1 MQSNHT
7 DHQLH
12 YKMYKQGRK
21 WVFASIA
28 AFSIGLGATGIA
40 AHADDAPAA
49 TSDAADITQSTTSD
63 TTDNSNV
70 AVLSASTS
78 TVASAADSSAVSD
91 TTVATSSATS
101 DSSAASDTATS
112 VSDAALSAATAAL
125 TSSTSETASAA
136 SEVASSTSTSASA
149 TSDATSATNQT
160 SQSTA
165 SSATIASSA
174 TSTASQPSS
183 AADSSA
189 TSAQSDVASAAQPTF
204 SSNATLQAFIE
215 SVQAGAIEGWN
226 NYGVLPS
233 VTVAQAILES
243 GWGKSSLSTQAHNLF
258 GIKGTY
264 NGNSINYP
272 TKEYVNGR
280 YITVYAQFRAY
291 ANNSE
296 SVADHG
302 NFLYSNSRYRNLLGV
317 TNYATVTADL
327 QADGYATDPHYAS
340 SLNNII
346 QTYNLTQL
354 DQIAIA
360 GASLSSSGGKFTG
373 TTGSSSS
380 SSYYT
385 VKSGDTL
392 SGIASSYST
401 TAATLAS
408 LNNISNPNKI
418 YVGQQLL
425 VKSTTTPTTTNTNTS
440 TSTNT
445 SSSSATTYTVK
456 SGDTLSGIA
465 SSHNT
470 TVSQLTSLNKISNAN
485 LIQVGQVLQLK
496 ASTSTST
503 TTSTTTNTNTAA
515 TYTVKSGDS
524 LSSIANKFG
533 TSTSTLTFIN
543 NLSNPNLIY
552 VGQTIKLSSTTTSST
567 TTTNTLTSS
576 NAGTYTVKSGDTLSS
591 IASKYGTSVATLTS
605 INKLSNANLLLVGQ
619 TLKLSATSSTTTG
632 KTTTTSTSTSGA
644 YTVKSGD
651 TLSAIAS
658 KYGTTVSALASANG
672 ISNTNAI
679 YVGQSI
685 KLSGSS
691 SSSVKTSTTTS
702 TSGSSYTVK
711 SGDSLSAIA
720 AQHGLRW
727 ATLAAKNGISSPYT
741 IYVGQTIKF

>member
-1 MQSNHT
+1 
-7 DHQLH
+7 
-12 YKMYKQGRK
+12 
-21 WVFASIA
+21 
-28 AFSIGLGATGIA
+28 
-40 AHADDAPAA
+40 
-49 TSDAADITQSTTSD
+49 
-63 TTDNSNV
+63 
-70 AVLSASTS
+70 
-78 TVASAADSSAVSD
+78 
-91 TTVATSSATS
+91 
-101 DSSAASDTATS
+101 
-112 VSDAALSAATAAL
+112 
-125 TSSTSETASAA
+125 
-136 SEVASSTSTSASA
+136 
-149 TSDATSATNQT
+149 
-160 SQSTA
+160 
-165 SSATIASSA
+165 
-174 TSTASQPSS
+174 
-183 AADSSA
+183 
-189 TSAQSDVASAAQPTF
+189 
-204 SSNATLQAFIE
+204 
-215 SVQAGAIEGWN
+215 
-226 NYGVLPS
+226 VLPS

-425 VKSTTTPTTTNTNTS
+425 VKSTTTSTTTNTNTS

-503 TTSTTTNTNTAA
+503 TTSTTTNTNTAT

-524 LSSIANKFG
+524 LSSIASKFG
-533 TSTSTLTFIN
+533 TSTSTLTSIN

-567 TTTNTLTSS
+567 TTTNTSTSS

-605 INKLSNANLLLVGQ
+605 VNKLSNANLLLVGQ

-720 AQHGLRW
+720 AQHGLSW